1 MVKTEDKIEKKVV
14 TAYLEAILLNLLR
27 EGESYGYD
35 LIKRVLDYFGVMLS
49 PSAVYPTLYALVEKG
64 YVSQTEESN
73 KKMYSLTEKGKKER
87 SNKINSFYEMFAKL
101 KLFFEDEQNEY
112 YRKENLIESVISKGF
127 LLLSVE

>member
-1 MVKTEDKIEKKVV
+1 MDKTEDKIEKKVV

-35 LIKRVLDYFGVMLS
+35 LIKRVLDYFGVMFS
-49 PSAVYPTLYALVEKG
+49 PSAVYPTLYALVENG
-64 YVSQTEESN
+64 YISQTEEGN

-87 SNKINSFYEMFAKL
+87 SNKINSCYEMFTKL

-112 YRKENLIESVISKGF
+112 YIKENRIESVISKGF